1 MDPKDPP
8 ARLERKEDLARKVQ
22 WVPPAETVSRVQWV
36 CPGQE
41 VPKVPLE
48 RTVTRVK
55 SAAQDR
61 REAKETK
68 EKAVLQVPVAS
79 RA

>member
-1 MDPKDPP
+1 M
-8 ARLERKEDLARKVQ
+8 
-22 WVPPAETVSRVQWV
+22 VSKVQWV

-41 VPKVPLE
+41 VPKVPQG
-48 RTVTRVK
+48 RMVTRVK
-55 SAAQDR
+55 SVAQDR

-68 EKAVLQVPVAS
+68 EKVVLQVPAAS